1 MEEARMRAIP
11 TPAQSGFAG
20 LLPIGPSVEVPAV
33 CLTDLQND
41 RFPNRW
47 LLHGKR
53 AYRSLAPFLVTFG
66 LGAAAALVWR
76 SYGDVA
82 GEMIANSFRQLGRL
96 APQTEQVTQSA
107 LNIALAAEATR
118 SPDQQ
123 QLDAISLD
131 LDAVRQSID
140 RIAAGQE
147 QMLGSFDQ
155 LVAGQEQMTRE
166 ITRLQVVEQYVLY
179 KSREP
184 PSRPA
189 PAPAR
194 NLIPRPPQVPAVR

>member
-11 TPAQSGFAG
+11 SPAQSEFVG
-20 LLPIGPSVEVPAV
+20 LLPTGSVEVPAA
-33 CLTDLQND
+33 CLTDLKND

-53 AYRSLAPFLVTFG
+53 TSHPLAPFLVTFC
-66 LGAAAALVWR
+66 LGAAAALAWR

-96 APQTEQVTQSA
+96 APQTEPVTQSA
-107 LNIALAAEATR
+107 LNIALTAEATR
-118 SPDQQ
+118 SPGRQ

-179 KSREP
+179 KSAEP

-194 NLIPRPPQVPAVR
+194 NLIPRPPPAPAVR

>member
-1 MEEARMRAIP
+1 MPAR
-11 TPAQSGFAG
+11 
-20 LLPIGPSVEVPAV
+20 L
-33 CLTDLQND
+33 
-41 RFPNRW
+41 
-47 LLHGKR
+47 
-53 AYRSLAPFLVTFG
+53 
-66 LGAAAALVWR
+66 
-76 SYGDVA
+76 
-82 GEMIANSFRQLGRL
+82 QLGRL
-96 APQTEQVTQSA
+96 APQTEPVTQSA
-107 LNIALAAEATR
+107 LNIVLTAEAPR
-118 SPDQQ
+118 SPDR

-179 KSREP
+179 KSAEP